1 MKKLTVNK
9 LALENLIKNIQD
21 SKDTEL
27 LIVTKN
33 QTIEDISTLI
43 NMGFRVFGEN
53 RVQEAKKK
61 FLKNIL
67 GDNLNLHL
75 IGPLQ
80 TNKVKLALKIFDV
93 IQSVDRI
100 NLIDEISKY
109 LKNELPV
116 KTKNFFIQ
124 VNIGNEPQKSGIN
137 KQHVKEIYQYS
148 IKKGLKISGLMCIP
162 PNDSNS
168 KFYFQEMIELK
179 NNIDNKLKLSMG
191 MSNDYLEA
199 VKCKSN
205 MIRVGSLIFD

>member
-9 LALENLIKNIQD
+9 LALKNLIKNIQE

-80 TNKVKLALKIFDV
+80 INKV
-93 IQSVDRI
+93 
-100 NLIDEISKY
+100 
-109 LKNELPV
+109 
-116 KTKNFFIQ
+116 
-124 VNIGNEPQKSGIN
+124 
-137 KQHVKEIYQYS
+137 
-148 IKKGLKISGLMCIP
+148 
-162 PNDSNS
+162 
-168 KFYFQEMIELK
+168 
-179 NNIDNKLKLSMG
+179 
-191 MSNDYLEA
+191 
-199 VKCKSN
+199 
-205 MIRVGSLIFD
+205 